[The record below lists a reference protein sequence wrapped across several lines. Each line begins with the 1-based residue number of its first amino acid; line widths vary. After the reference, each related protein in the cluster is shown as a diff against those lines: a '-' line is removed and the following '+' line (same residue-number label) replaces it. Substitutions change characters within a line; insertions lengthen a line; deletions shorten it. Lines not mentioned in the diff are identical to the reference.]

1 MLRFTS
7 DCLAAFLLEGLAS
20 LATVFSGFEA
30 LTCVWLL
37 TVRSKA
43 SRYGRARKPLAKHS
57 KMYESENRSSFTLDQ
72 EITSVIPV

>member
-20 LATVFSGFEA
+20 LAVCFEA

-37 TVRSKA
+37 TVRPKA